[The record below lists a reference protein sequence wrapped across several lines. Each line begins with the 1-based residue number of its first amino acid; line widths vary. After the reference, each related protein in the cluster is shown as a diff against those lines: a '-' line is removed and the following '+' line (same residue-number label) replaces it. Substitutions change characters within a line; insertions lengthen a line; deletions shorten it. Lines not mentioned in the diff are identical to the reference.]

1 MVQEQERGDA
11 KVLIVEDN
19 IYTNMA
25 LVALVSSFVN
35 SYDSAY
41 DGDEA
46 LRCVKEKFEKYGTT
60 YQLIIMDYRMPYCN
74 GLQAS
79 KNIREFLADKLPQ

>member
-1 MVQEQERGDA
+1 MDIQQEKGDT

-25 LVALVSSFVN
+25 LVALVANFVN

-41 DGDEA
+41 DGEEA
-46 LRCVKEKFEKYGTT
+46 LRCVTEKFERYGTT
-60 YQLIIMDYRMPYCN
+60 YQLIIMDYRMPFCN
-74 GLQAS
+74 GL
-79 KNIREFLADKLPQ
+79 